1 MKIFKQ
7 NSSNALKV
15 LLDVIP
21 KIAKEDW
28 TKTLEDYK
36 VCLYVKEQKQ
46 WSY

>member
-7 NSSNALKV
+7 NASNAQKL

-28 TKTLEDYK
+28 TKTLEENQ
-36 VCLYVKEQKQ
+36 VC
-46 WSY
+46 